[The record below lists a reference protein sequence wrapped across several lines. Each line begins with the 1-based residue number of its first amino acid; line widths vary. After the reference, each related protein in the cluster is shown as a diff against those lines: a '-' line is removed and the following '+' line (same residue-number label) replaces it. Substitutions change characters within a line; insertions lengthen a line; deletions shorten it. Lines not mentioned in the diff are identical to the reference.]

1 MKRAVTDAGG
11 EGVLLMM
18 AMVCCKTS
26 NRAVPF
32 MGGQIPLTG
41 SAGGSGV
48 VHPSLQPP

>member
-1 MKRAVTDAGG
+1 MDAGR
-11 EGVLLMM
+11 EEVLLMM

-32 MGGQIPLTG
+32 REGRQVPVTR

-48 VHPSLQPP
+48 VHPSLQPA